1 MARKYKRR
9 YGSYGPLKAK
19 RPKNRYKTID
29 NYLKSVYKNNKEF
42 LDSHIKDFG
51 KASKKNIFVEAVK
64 SRLNKINPETGKKY
78 TVKQAIEKVQRSTLI
93 TTREERIAET
103 RITRM
108 REMDPEKF
116 KDLRKAIGWT
126 NKIKSENFIE
136 MLHDGNK
143 NYLRYKDEAT
153 GKDIIL
159 IETISPKTGITTE
172 YEVQDYFSWRYKY
185 LKDHAS
191 ESPELYAEWTKVRN
205 MVENVVK
212 KNLK

>member
-29 NYLKSVYKNNKEF
+29 NYLKSVYNNNKEF

-103 RITRM
+103 RVTRM

-136 MLHDGNK
+136 MTSEGNK
-143 NYLRYKDEAT
+143 NYLRYKDDTT

-159 IETISPKTGITTE
+159 IETISPKTGIATE
-172 YEVQDYFSWRYKY
+172 YKIVSYADFVEKYTKDNRNNVNNEARYGRYK
-185 LKDHAS
+185 
-191 ESPELYAEWTKVRN
+191 
-205 MVENVVK
+205 
-212 KNLK
+212 

>member
-19 RPKNRYKTID
+19 RPKNRYKTVD
-29 NYLKSVYKNNKEF
+29 NYLKSVYNNNKEF

-64 SRLNKINPETGKKY
+64 NHLNKINPETGKKY
-78 TVKQAIEKVQRSTLI
+78 TVKQAIEKVQRSTLV
-93 TTREERIAET
+93 TSREERIAET
-103 RITRM
+103 RVTRM

-136 MLHDGNK
+136 MTSEGNK
-143 NYLRYKDEAT
+143 NYLRYKDDTT

-159 IETISPKTGITTE
+159 IETISPKTGIATE
-172 YEVQDYFSWRYKY
+172 YKVVSYADFVEKYTKDNRNNVNNEARYGRYK
-185 LKDHAS
+185 
-191 ESPELYAEWTKVRN
+191 
-205 MVENVVK
+205 
-212 KNLK
+212 